1 MERNAMNGKYKVWIV
16 FSLVAVFILGITTG
30 YFSERYLVHK
40 RFEQRDGQEDRRVHH
55 PPTIE
60 DLAKAINL
68 DQGQQDRIREA
79 FRMNEERLKAF
90 GEDYHKQLNEIR
102 AQLKT
107 EIDTILTPEQK
118 QKLEALIQESKAKR
132 KDWNGQERRDT
143 SRPQDKGDRK

>member
-1 MERNAMNGKYKVWIV
+1 MNGKYKVWIV
-16 FSLVAVFILGITTG
+16 FSLIAVFILGITTG
-30 YFSERYLVHK
+30 YFSERYLIHK
-40 RFEQRDGQEDRRVHH
+40 RFEQMDGREDRRPHH

-60 DLAKAINL
+60 ALAKALNL

-90 GEDYHKQLNEIR
+90 GEEYHKQLNGIR

-107 EIDTILTPEQK
+107 EIDAILTPEQK
-118 QKLEALIQESKAKR
+118 QKMEALIRESNAKR
-132 KDWNGQERRDT
+132 KDSNGQERREP